1 VPSEIQVQAVWVDG
15 MKFAARSLGS
25 QASFEM
31 DASQESGGTGQGVKP
46 TEALMAAVAGCSG
59 MDVMSILR
67 KMRQDVTGLTVNVTG
82 VRADEMPRPV
92 ASATIEYVVQGHDL
106 SETAVARAVQLSTTR
121 YCGVMAS
128 LRAEFTATYRIEAA

>member
-15 MKFAARSLGS
+15 LEFSARGLGS
-25 QASFEM
+25 QASFVM
-31 DASQESGGTGQGVKP
+31 DASLESGGTEQGVKP

-59 MDVMSILR
+59 MDIISILR
-67 KMRQDVTGLTVNVTG
+67 KMRQQVNGLTINVTG
-82 VRADEMPRPV
+82 VRADELPRPV

-106 SETAVARAVQLSTTR
+106 SETAVARAVELSTTR